1 MVSYEPNEA
10 VVEFGEEASFLG
22 VLLKGEL
29 SASAVGDGGQRQVL
43 GQLKAAAAFRQSEDP
58 LRPATERRAAGRYPR
73 DQLWVVFAQID
84 LLRYRERNQYW
95 RGYGDAFQAML
106 SRGFGQGHGGH
117 SQAIGHQRGWPSRG
131 AWW

>member
-1 MVSYEPNEA
+1 MTPVQISDFLRTKVGLSQDLSNDRLTDLVKGARVVSYEPNEA

-58 LRPATERRAAGRYPR
+58 YGLRLKGERPEDILVINCGSSS
-73 DQLWVVFAQID
+73 LK
-84 LLRYRERNQYW
+84 
-95 RGYGDAFQAML
+95 
-106 SRGFGQGHGGH
+106 
-117 SQAIGHQRGWPSRG
+117 
-131 AWW
+131 